1 MYLKRLLFK
10 LNKNNFN
17 SIKFIFGVAIL
28 AIIGYFIIEIIS
40 LNLASKEE
48 TQVYFRI
55 EKGQKSLEILD
66 RLVEEK
72 IIKSKYFS
80 YLYVKITGLK
90 IQPG

>member
-1 MYLKRLLFK
+1 M
-10 LNKNNFN
+10 
-17 SIKFIFGVAIL
+17 

-72 IIKSKYFS
+72 IIKSKYF
-80 YLYVKITGLK
+80 YPFFKFKIPMGVGACER
-90 IQPG
+90 IFS

>member
-55 EKGQKSLEILD
+55 E
-66 RLVEEK
+66 
-72 IIKSKYFS
+72 
-80 YLYVKITGLK
+80 
-90 IQPG
+90 